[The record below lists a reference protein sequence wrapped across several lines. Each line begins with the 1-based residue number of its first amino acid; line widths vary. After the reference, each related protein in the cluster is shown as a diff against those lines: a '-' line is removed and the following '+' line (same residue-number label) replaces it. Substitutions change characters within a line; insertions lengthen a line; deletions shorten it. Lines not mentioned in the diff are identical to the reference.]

1 MEDVQG
7 TGSLLDYF
15 GQNYTALKQRLVR
28 RLGNRELAGD
38 ALHDTWLRLNGA
50 GDIDAVR
57 DPASYLTRMAVNIAI
72 DVQRRNSRMLS
83 GAEIDALLD
92 GVADPAPEPARA
104 FEVHSDLTGLME
116 LLDRMPARRR
126 AVALLVHAEGLTQK
140 AAAQRLGVSL
150 RTVEYELQK
159 AHQRLAAY
167 AAAHDGK
174 K

>member
-1 MEDVQG
+1 MEDVQAS
-7 TGSLLDYF
+7 GSLLDYF
-15 GQNYTALKQRLVR
+15 GQNYAALKRRLAR
-28 RLGNRELAGD
+28 RLGSLELAGD
-38 ALHDTWLRLNGA
+38 ALHDTWLRLKGNDEA
-50 GDIDAVR
+50 AAVR

-83 GAEIDALLD
+83 GAEVDALLD
-92 GVADPAPEPARA
+92 GVADPAPGPARA
-104 FEVHSDLTGLME
+104 FEVQSDLAGLME

-126 AVALLVHAEGLTQK
+126 AVTLLVHAEGLTQK

-167 AAAHDGK
+167 ATAHDAK